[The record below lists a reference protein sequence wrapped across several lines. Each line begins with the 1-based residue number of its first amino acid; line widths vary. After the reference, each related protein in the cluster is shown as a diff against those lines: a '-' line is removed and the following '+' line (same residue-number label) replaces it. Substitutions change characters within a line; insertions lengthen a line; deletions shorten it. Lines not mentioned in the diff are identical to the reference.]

1 MSAVVFLGPS
11 VPLSAARDIVEADFR
26 PPAQMGDVYTAAQ
39 GRPTAIAIIDGFFE
53 SRPAVWHKEILFA
66 LSQGIRV
73 LGGASMGALRAAELH
88 QFGMEGIGRIFED
101 LTSGALED
109 DDEVAVVHSSAESG
123 FRSISVAM
131 VNLRYGLDRATEAGV
146 IGEMSRVALERAA
159 KAAFYP
165 DRSWHY
171 VYERAEALGIA
182 AREIGAL
189 REFVETERPDQKRD
203 DALAV
208 LAALRDDAPATGG
221 EGAVSF
227 TFEPTF
233 FWDHLCSMWQRVEG
247 SGTQTGTPIAAEHVR
262 NHVRLVDAERERVRR
277 LALLL
282 VLVSEAARRSDIA
295 TPDGRRAFER
305 FRRDRR
311 LLSKDTLGGWLAAQH
326 TSSEDAIEL
335 ARLEALVRLIEQRYG
350 DRIDAMLPAALR
362 LENRYG
368 EIVDQVGT
376 KWRALQARGIAVPAL
391 SDTDL
396 TLEELLAWYQA
407 RAGAVQTDIE
417 THAAELGFEWP
428 RPFVDE
434 LVAEYLSAARL
445 TP

>member
-1 MSAVVFLGPS
+1 VNAVVFLGPS
-11 VPLSAARDIVEADFR
+11 VPLSIAREIVEADFR

-88 QFGMEGIGRIFED
+88 QFGMEGVGRIFKD
-101 LTSGALED
+101 LASGALED
-109 DDEVAVVHSSAESG
+109 DDEVAVVHAAAESG

-131 VNLRYGLDRATEAGV
+131 VNLRYGLERAAENGV
-146 IGEMSRVALERAA
+146 IGETSRAALEGAA

-165 DRSWHY
+165 DRSWRY
-171 VYERAEALGIA
+171 VYERGEALGIP
-182 AREIGAL
+182 AREVAAL
-189 REFVETERPDQKRD
+189 RAFVEAERPDQKRD

-208 LAALRDDAPATGG
+208 LAALRDDAPAAAR
-221 EGAVSF
+221 EDADAF

-233 FWDHLCSMWQRVEG
+233 FWDHLCSMWQRVEA
-247 SGTQTGTPIAAEHVR
+247 SGTQAGTPIAAEHVR
-262 NHVRLVDAERERVRR
+262 NHVRLVDSGRERVRR

-282 VLVSEAARRSDIA
+282 VLVAEVARRSEVA
-295 TPDGRRAFER
+295 SPDGRRAFER

-311 LLSKDTLGGWLAAQH
+311 LLSKDTLGSWLTAQH

-368 EIVDQVGT
+368 QIVERVGS
-376 KWRALQARGIAVPAL
+376 KWSALQARGIDVPGLA
-391 SDTDL
+391 DTDL
-396 TLEELLAWYQA
+396 SLEELLAWYQA
-407 RAGAVQTDIE
+407 RVGPVQTDIE

-434 LVAEYLSAARL
+434 LVAEYLSAPPS
-445 TP
+445 TE